1 MTSETL
7 TSDVLV
13 LLASDALEAAEH
25 QPPLAAMLLIDAAVA
40 ILVSRVGGDAA
51 REMAGV
57 LMEYLVGQTDATLKA
72 GGLA

>member
-1 MTSETL
+1 M
-7 TSDVLV
+7 SDVLV
-13 LLASDALEAAEH
+13 LLANDALEATEH
-25 QPPLAAMLLIDAAVA
+25 QPPLAAVLLIDAAVA

>member
-1 MTSETL
+1 MTSGTL
-7 TSDVLV
+7 MSDVLV
-13 LLASDALEAAEH
+13 LLANDALEATEH
-25 QPPLAAMLLIDAAVA
+25 QPPLAAVLLIDAAVA

>member
-1 MTSETL
+1 MTSGTL
-7 TSDVLV
+7 MSDVLV
-13 LLASDALEAAEH
+13 LLANDALEATEH
-25 QPPLAAMLLIDAAVA
+25 QPPLAAVLLIDAAVA

-57 LMEYLVGQTDATLKA
+57 LMEYLDGQTDATLKA